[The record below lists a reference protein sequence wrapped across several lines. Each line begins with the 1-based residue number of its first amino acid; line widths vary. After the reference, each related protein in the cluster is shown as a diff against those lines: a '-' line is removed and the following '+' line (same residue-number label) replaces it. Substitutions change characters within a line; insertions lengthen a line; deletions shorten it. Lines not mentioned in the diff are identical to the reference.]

1 MTGFVLLSTI
11 TFYPYT
17 LTLQRLKALFVT
29 DVCRRFFSYPIF
41 NLFPN
46 HTITG
51 LQRRVYQPYAVIER
65 SNHAN
70 HAAVTPKAKKP
81 PSNVFAER

>member
-29 DVCRRFFSYPIF
+29 DVCHRSSINPIF
-41 NLFPN
+41 HLFPN

-51 LQRRVYQPYAVIER
+51 LQRRVFQSI
-65 SNHAN
+65 
-70 HAAVTPKAKKP
+70 AVTEDSSHIQSHP
-81 PSNVFAER
+81 RGC

>member
-29 DVCRRFFSYPIF
+29 DVCRRSSINPIF
-41 NLFPN
+41 HLYPN
-46 HTITG
+46 HSITG

-65 SNHAN
+65 SNHSN
-70 HAAVTPKAKKP
+70 HAAVTPKAKEP
-81 PSNVFAER
+81 LGSVFAER